1 MMNSCED
8 NVQSLDIK
16 AVCSSIALRYPYFA
30 FLALERR
37 SDVGVCGTFAAE
49 HCTGHERGPVAAA
62 ELVRH
67 LATLGSC
74 AAVVN
79 GASAPAYYL
88 GTKGRLKL
96 LRNAV
101 DREQGGVFLAVS
113 EVLSQDRKSLVA
125 QSVASGQDF
134 LAHFHCEYQ
143 VLPEPV
149 FARTFK
155 HYRTEPVQDPDS
167 SPYKE
172 PIELD
177 FEPAQQLSLTAHSR
191 PLPGGRFAG
200 HFAEYPA
207 WPASVYAETVSR
219 VASRLLHHML
229 DREVDYSIVRMDVDA
244 LRLISASD
252 SVSFHITCVSA
263 SQLLSHYVFSSEI
276 RRGDTVAATIEMEVH
291 V

>member
-1 MMNSCED
+1 M
-8 NVQSLDIK
+8 QTLDIS
-16 AVCSSIALRYPYFA
+16 AICGRIALQSPYFSFMDLDRQSA
-30 FLALERR
+30 AGIR
-37 SDVGVCGTFAAE
+37 GTFAAE
-49 HCTGHERGPVAAA
+49 HSTGHERGPVAAA

-74 AAVVN
+74 AAVID
-79 GASAPAYYL
+79 GSAAPAYYL

-96 LRNAV
+96 LRNPQH
-101 DREQGGVFLAVS
+101 REQGGMFQAVS
-113 EVLSQDRKSLVA
+113 EVLGQDRKSLVA
-125 QSVASGQDF
+125 QSVASGPDF

-155 HYRTEPVQDPDS
+155 HYRTEPVLDPGD
-167 SPYKE
+167 SPYRE
-172 PIELD
+172 PIGLD
-177 FEPAQQLSLTAHSR
+177 FESPQGLSLTAHSR
-191 PLPGGRFAG
+191 PLPHSRFAG
-200 HFAEYPA
+200 HFFEYPA

-219 VASRLLHHML
+219 VVGRLLHHML
-229 DREVDYSIVRMDVDA
+229 DREVDYSVVRMDIDA
-244 LRLISASD
+244 LRLISASEG
-252 SVSFHITCVSA
+252 VSFHITCVSA

>member
-1 MMNSCED
+1 M
-8 NVQSLDIK
+8 QALDIN
-16 AVCSSIALRYPYFA
+16 AVCSSIALQSPYFA
-30 FLALERR
+30 FLSLERQ
-37 SDVGVCGTFAAE
+37 SDIGVRGIFVAE
-49 HCTGHERGPVAAA
+49 HRTGNERGPVVAA

-79 GASAPAYYL
+79 GVTAPAYYL
-88 GTKGRLKL
+88 GTKGRLRL
-96 LRNAV
+96 LRNPL
-101 DREQGGVFLAVS
+101 DREQGGNFLAIS
-113 EVLSQDRKSLVA
+113 EVLSHDRKSLVT
-125 QSVASGQDF
+125 QSVASSQDF

-143 VLPEPV
+143 VLLEPV

-155 HYRTEPVQDPDS
+155 HYRTEPVRNPGI

-177 FEPAQQLSLTAHSR
+177 FENPQQLSLTAHSR

-200 HFAEYPA
+200 HFTEYPA
-207 WPASVYAETVSR
+207 WPASVYAETVSL
-219 VASRLLHHML
+219 VAGRLLQHML
-229 DREVDYSIVRMDVDA
+229 EREVDYSVVRMDIDA
-244 LRLISASD
+244 LRLISASE
-252 SVSFHITCVSA
+252 SVSFHVNCVSA

-276 RRGDTVAATIEMEVH
+276 RRGDTVAATIAMEVH

>member
-1 MMNSCED
+1 M
-8 NVQSLDIK
+8 QALDIE
-16 AVCSSIALRYPYFA
+16 AVCNSIALRNPYFA
-30 FLALERR
+30 FLDLERK
-37 SDVGVCGTFAAE
+37 SNVGVRGTFAAE
-49 HCTGHERGPVAAA
+49 HNTGHERGPVAAA

-79 GASAPAYYL
+79 GISAPAYYL

-96 LRNAV
+96 LRNSH
-101 DREQGGVFLAVS
+101 DREQGGTFLAVS
-113 EVLSQDRKSLVA
+113 EVLGQDRKSLIA
-125 QSVASGQDF
+125 QSVASGEEF

-177 FEPAQQLSLTAHSR
+177 FEHPRELSLTAHSR
-191 PLPGGRFAG
+191 PLPNGRFAG
-200 HFAEYPA
+200 HFSEYPA

-219 VASRLLHHML
+219 IAGRLLHHML
-229 DREVDYSIVRMDVDA
+229 NREVGYSVVRMDVDA
-244 LRLISASD
+244 LRLISASEN
-252 SVSFHITCVSA
+252 VSFHVTCVSA
-263 SQLLSHYVFSSEI
+263 SELLSHYVFSSQI
-276 RRGDTVAATIEMEVH
+276 RRGDTIAATIEMEVY